1 MAGPGGAQ
9 SRAAAVLRAYRAC
22 LRLAARVRPE
32 AAAREAAAEIK
43 REVRAHAGEEDGMRR
58 EELLRDL
65 LVKEAFLKTVT
76 PRRPG
81 DAGERNVGK
90 FVLRDG
96 ELVKVDAAE
105 GKGVRAA
112 NGYPASLEEAKA
124 MHHRLLK
131 RQHYGREPPKP
142 TTWDYMG
149 F

>member
-1 MAGPGGAQ
+1 MKPYSANSTIWSQ
-9 SRAAAVLRAYRAC
+9 SCLAVGSSKLPTDWRCSSRSAVGRDTYR
-22 LRLAARVRPE
+22 VT
-32 AAAREAAAEIK
+32 
-43 REVRAHAGEEDGMRR
+43 RR
-58 EELLRDL
+58 
-65 LVKEAFLKTVT
+65 TVT